1 MSDTGQGAY
10 AQVFVRPVEHPA
22 SGRAAD
28 GQEGRVDW
36 ADAFA
41 ASLRASGKAHKTID
55 VYQRTVRSYC
65 ENLCPINTKPAD
77 IESWLLDLGVG
88 PNTIGQYL
96 IRLRQF
102 HKWLI
107 REGHRLDNPV
117 DLIDPP
123 KVAPKKPRPLP
134 EQYLHSMWELA
145 DKQER
150 AWIVLGLY
158 CGLRASEAVSVCVED
173 IVDGPSLRIVGK
185 GGRVRVVPM
194 RPEVLEALRHLWPGT
209 GRFFPRANEKT
220 ASVRIGKLLRK
231 VGCPPL
237 YSYHSLRHSFGS
249 ATYKASRDI
258 RLVQELMGHASLTTT
273 QGYVAFDDEQ
283 ARWVVGRLP
292 ALVA

>member
-1 MSDTGQGAY
+1 
-10 AQVFVRPVEHPA
+10 VE
-22 SGRAAD
+22 
-28 GQEGRVDW
+28 W
-36 ADAFA
+36 ANAFA
-41 ASLRASGKAHKTID
+41 SSLRASGKAQKTVD
-55 VYQRTVRSYC
+55 VYQRSVRSYC
-65 ENLCPINTKPAD
+65 EVVDPIQAKPVD
-77 IESWLLDLGVG
+77 IETWLTQLGVG
-88 PNTIGQYL
+88 ANTIGQYL

-107 REGHRLDNPV
+107 REGYRLDNPV
-117 DLIDPP
+117 DLIDAP

-134 EQYLHSMWELA
+134 EQYLHAIWDIA

-158 CGLRASEAVSVCVED
+158 CGLRASEAVSVRVED

-185 GGRVRVVPM
+185 GGRERVVPM
-194 RPEVLEALRHLWPGT
+194 RPEVLEALRDLWPGT
-209 GRFFPRANEKT
+209 GRFFPKANEKT
-220 ASVRIGKLLRK
+220 ASVRIGKLLRQ

-237 YSYHSLRHSFGS
+237 YSFHSLRHSFGS

-258 RLVQELMGHASLTTT
+258 RLVQELLGHASLTTT

-283 ARWVVGRLP
+283 ARWVVSRLP